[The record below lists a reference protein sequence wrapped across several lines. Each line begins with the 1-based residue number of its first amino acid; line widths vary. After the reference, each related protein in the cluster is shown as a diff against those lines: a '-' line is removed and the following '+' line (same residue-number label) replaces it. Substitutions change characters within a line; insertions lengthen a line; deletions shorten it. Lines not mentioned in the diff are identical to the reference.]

1 MNCAFTPITYSVP
14 RLQRGAFQGRS
25 CVGGHLIGRLC
36 AYMFKSYTRRGWFV
50 SMLVLATGRSQASA
64 GRLKV
69 DGFASEAAFI

>member
-1 MNCAFTPITYSVP
+1 M
-14 RLQRGAFQGRS
+14 
-25 CVGGHLIGRLC
+25 IGRLC